1 MGSIIK
7 WRKLKK
13 KSVNL
18 KMDQKAL
25 SILSNREKYW
35 KKTAG
40 PRDVWEIFKMS
51 NLHIIGK
58 IEVQEKNIGVEK
70 YLKKLL
76 LKIFQIC

>member
-1 MGSIIK
+1 
-7 WRKLKK
+7 
-13 KSVNL
+13 
-18 KMDQKAL
+18 MDQKAL

-35 KKTAG
+35 KKTTG
-40 PRDVWEIFKMS
+40 PRDVWETFKMS

-76 LKIFQIC
+76 LKIFQICWRI